1 MGLVEEV
8 TPAGVLPEETGPAE
22 SVPEDSGSMA
32 KRTINRRE
40 LREQAEAAEKRGV
53 SASETT
59 ETSEKSGKKEAKKKA
74 AAPKVKRVKTK
85 VIIRKKLLW
94 GVYSGTMK
102 EEGRFAYA
110 DRAAADTRA
119 AELSAKHKK
128 IYFVQPIKEP
138 LGDHVA
144 EAEEEAADA
153 AAEE

>member
-1 MGLVEEV
+1 
-8 TPAGVLPEETGPAE
+8 
-22 SVPEDSGSMA
+22 MA

-53 SASETT
+53 SAPETA
-59 ETSEKSGKKEAKKKA
+59 ETSEKGAKKESKKKV
-74 AAPKVKRVKTK
+74 AAPKAKRVKTK

>member
-1 MGLVEEV
+1 MVEEEA
-8 TPAGVLPEETGPAE
+8 PAGVLPEETGPAE

-40 LREQAEAAEKRGV
+40 LREQAEAAEKRGTPAAEAV
-53 SASETT
+53 ETT
-59 ETSEKSGKKEAKKKA
+59 EKSGKTKEKKKPA
-74 AAPKVKRVKTK
+74 AKTKRVKAR

-110 DRAAADTRA
+110 DRAGADNRA

-128 IYFVQPIKEP
+128 IFFVQPIKEP

>member
-1 MGLVEEV
+1 
-8 TPAGVLPEETGPAE
+8 
-22 SVPEDSGSMA
+22 MA

-40 LREQAEAAEKRGV
+40 LREQAEAAEKRGTP
-53 SASETT
+53 AAEAAETT
-59 ETSEKSGKKEAKKKA
+59 EKSGKTKEKKKPA
-74 AAPKVKRVKTK
+74 AKSKRVKAR

-110 DRAAADTRA
+110 DRAGADTRA